1 MHALELLDAHKSF
14 QGHAALRGVS
24 LRVQA
29 GQVLCLLG
37 ASGSGKTTL
46 LRLVAGL
53 ERLDRGSLRIAGALV
68 DSEGA
73 PALAPERRGLAMVFQ
88 DYALWPHLDALDHVA
103 LALRARGVD
112 QRAGDARARARDML
126 RRVGLQGLEDRRP
139 HELSGGQ
146 QQRVALARALAV
158 RPRLLLC
165 DEPLSNLDSG
175 LREELRE
182 LIGEV
187 VREHALSALYITHDH
202 REAFALGDQVGI
214 LDQGRLL
221 QLDTPRQLLAAP
233 CSERV
238 ARFLHG
244 LGPWP
249 ARGGAAGHAAP
260 WGEVAAPRVAPRGA
274 QPGRLYL
281 PASALRVA
289 DGPPRS
295 GETRVGATV
304 LRCLP
309 GPLGVEVQASLHGVE
324 VRLADSR
331 WHAPGDRLDVWLDDR
346 QSLIY
351 PMPARSGPDHASEQ
365 EPCLE
370 QSE

>member
-14 QGHAALRGVS
+14 QGHAALRGVG
-24 LRVQA
+24 LRIQA

-68 DSEGA
+68 DGAGA

-88 DYALWPHLDALDHVA
+88 AYALWPHLDALDNVA
-103 LALRARGVD
+103 LALRAR
-112 QRAGDARARARDML
+112 RAGDAQSRARDML
-126 RRVGLQGLEDRRP
+126 RRVGLQGLEHRRP

-214 LDQGRLL
+214 LDHGRLL
-221 QLDTPRQLLAAP
+221 QLDSPRQLLAAP
-233 CSERV
+233 CSETV

-249 ARGGAAGHAAP
+249 TRGDAAGHAAP
-260 WGEVAAPRVAPRGA
+260 WGHVTAPRLAPGGG

-289 DGPPRS
+289 DGPPRD
-295 GETRVGATV
+295 GEARVGATV

-324 VRLADSR
+324 VRLAGSR
-331 WHAPGDRLDVWLDDR
+331 WHAPGERLDVWLDDR
-346 QSLIY
+346 QALIY
-351 PMPARSGPDHASEQ
+351 PMPDRSGPDHPSEQ
-365 EPCLE
+365 EQCLE
-370 QSE
+370 QPE